1 MSDGPYL
8 FDVGVVALAHSDAP
22 VRDTPLSYVKRAIAG
37 EIDAVVP
44 YASVVGAHNA
54 LTTYYGLS
62 NAPASRLMEN
72 FLDAGEIHWYDG
84 MSERLLRDGFDL
96 AREQNVGGW
105 DGYYG
110 QVALSEGVETILT
123 IDDDF
128 EGLDGVEAEVGFG
141 PEGPTRECR
150 LSSVSRNRRVKRP
163 R

>member
-1 MSDGPYL
+1 MSNGPYL
-8 FDVGVVALAHSDAP
+8 FDVGVIALAHSDAP
-22 VRDTPLSYVKRAIAG
+22 VNGTPLSYVKRAIAG

-62 NAPASRLMEN
+62 NARASRLMEN
-72 FLDAGEIHWYDG
+72 FLDTNQIHWYRG
-84 MSERLLRDGFDL
+84 MSERLLRGGFDL
-96 AREQNVGGW
+96 ARTQNIGGW

-128 EGLDGVEAEVGFG
+128 EQLDGVQAEVVLTAEEFAQLNDYLGY
-141 PEGPTRECR
+141 
-150 LSSVSRNRRVKRP
+150 
-163 R
+163 

>member
-8 FDVGVVALAHSDAP
+8 FDVGVLALSHSDAP
-22 VRDTPLSYVKRAIAG
+22 VRDTPLSYVKQAIAG

-62 NAPASRLMEN
+62 NARASRLMEN
-72 FLDAGEIHWYDG
+72 FLDASEVHWYDG
-84 MSERLLRDGFDL
+84 MSEQLLRDAFDL

-110 QVALSEGVETILT
+110 QVALSEGVETVLT

-128 EGLDGVEAEVGFG
+128 EGLDGVEAEVVLTSEEFG
-141 PEGPTRECR
+141 ELNEYLGY
-150 LSSVSRNRRVKRP
+150 
-163 R
+163 

>member
-8 FDVGVVALAHSDAP
+8 FDVGVIALAHSDAP
-22 VRDTPLSYVKRAIAG
+22 VRDTPLSYVKRAISSD
-37 EIDAVVP
+37 IDAVVP

-62 NAPASRLMEN
+62 NARASRLMAN
-72 FLDAGEIHWYDG
+72 FLDANAIHWYEG
-84 MSERLLRDGFDL
+84 MSESVLRGGFDL

-110 QVALSEGVETILT
+110 QVALSESVETILT

-128 EGLDGVEAEVGFG
+128 EQLEGVDAEVVLTSEEFAELNEYLGY
-141 PEGPTRECR
+141 
-150 LSSVSRNRRVKRP
+150 
-163 R
+163 